1 MPMRGRRYEPLGGRG
16 FVQRGRLDSHRLEQ
30 ANRRTDRNEGAPRR
44 ERCGVEL
51 HGSSSIF
58 GATTSPKQRERE
70 RRRALADR
78 HNGGEVRLLPVD
90 TPAIWPTGSPR
101 RGTKAVQPS
110 ILQED
115 GRPRF
120 ASRSPC
126 RRVNGRGRRATRCA
140 YRSHA
145 HRCQEM
151 VGKSTRGLGWFEEN
165 IRGGHD
171 GPLPWSSCLP

>member
-1 MPMRGRRYEPLGGRG
+1 MPLRERRSEPLGGRG
-16 FVQRGRLDSHRLEQ
+16 FVGRGRLDSHRLEQ
-30 ANRRTDRNEGAPRR
+30 AKRRTDRNEGAPRR
-44 ERCGVEL
+44 ERCGVEP

-58 GATTSPKQRERE
+58 AATTSPKQRERE
-70 RRRALADR
+70 RRQALADR

-90 TPAIWPTGSPR
+90 TPAICPTGSPR

-126 RRVNGRGRRATRCA
+126 RLACCKDRRAAPCA
-140 YRSHA
+140 WCSH
-145 HRCQEM
+145 HPRHQEM
-151 VGKSTRGLGWFEEN
+151 VGKPNPNRPSVEEN
-165 IRGGHD
+165 LRANRH
-171 GPLPWSSCLP
+171 PRTAWSSCLP

>member
-1 MPMRGRRYEPLGGRG
+1 MRGRRSEPLGGRG
-16 FVQRGRLDSHRLEQ
+16 FVQCGRLDSHHLEQ
-30 ANRRTDRNEGAPRR
+30 AKRRTDRNEGAPRR
-44 ERCGVEL
+44 KRCGVEP
-51 HGSSSIF
+51 HGLSSIF

-126 RRVNGRGRRATRCA
+126 RLACCKDRRAAPCA
-140 YRSHA
+140 WWLHHPRH
-145 HRCQEM
+145 QEM

-171 GPLPWSSCLP
+171 GPLLWSSCLP